1 MNCTQCR
8 TVNGPAAG
16 YCSNCGAP
24 LGGPVSGQEGP
35 AGAGHGGPA
44 GAGFAGQAGPG
55 FGGQAGPGYGQP
67 ADGGY
72 GTPGYQQPGQYQ
84 RGQAGPLFRGG
95 SSLPRASWDFSRLTS
110 ADKIVAGATLVTMI
124 SIWLPWFSGRYTA
137 LGQTSTGSVSGTGDH
152 GWLWLEFIVALVV
165 LAYLA
170 SRAAWDQPPFRLP
183 VAHETA
189 LIAAT
194 GLQFL
199 LIVIGFLAMPSSDGI
214 AGFTVSWDFGAFL
227 ALIASVVAAAPVAY
241 PAVRAFL
248 DSRKAGTPAPY

>member
-1 MNCTQCR
+1 VNCAQCR

-24 LGGPVSGQEGP
+24 LGGPVAGQPGPEPGPGGP
-35 AGAGHGGPA
+35 AEAGFGGPA
-44 GAGFAGQAGPG
+44 GAGFGGPAAGYGGPS
-55 FGGQAGPGYGQP
+55 GPGYQQP
-67 ADGGY
+67 G
-72 GTPGYQQPGQYQ
+72 PYQQPGQYQ
-84 RGQAGPLFRGG
+84 PGKAGPLFRSG
-95 SSLPRASWDFSRLTS
+95 SRLPSASWDFSRLTS
-110 ADKIVAGATLVTMI
+110 VDKIVAGATLVTMI

-152 GWLWLEFIVALVV
+152 GWLWLEFILALV
-165 LAYLA
+165 LLGYLA
-170 SRAAWDQPPFRLP
+170 SRAAWDRPPFRLP

-214 AGFTVSWDFGAFL
+214 AGFSVSWDFGAFL
-227 ALIASVVAAAPVAY
+227 ALIASIVAAAPVA
-241 PAVRAFL
+241 
-248 DSRKAGTPAPY
+248 